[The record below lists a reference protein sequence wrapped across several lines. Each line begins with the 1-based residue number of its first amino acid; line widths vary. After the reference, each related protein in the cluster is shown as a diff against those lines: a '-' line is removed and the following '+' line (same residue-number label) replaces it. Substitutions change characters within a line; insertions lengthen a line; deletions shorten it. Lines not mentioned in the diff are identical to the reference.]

1 MGHAHAH
8 GNATDFCGQVQQRK
22 MDRPLEERDLKDLM
36 AALYPLRAKWRKLG
50 VALEASPT
58 DLDAIELNSRGSVG
72 LALQEILSQ
81 WLRSHE
87 TRTWPDVVEAL
98 DRPFVGERR
107 RAKRVRDDHC
117 EEYVLQSEPIDA
129 EPSNDDHG
137 ESNRP
142 PCDRRK

>member
-72 LALQEILSQ
+72 LALEEILSQ

-98 DRPFVGERR
+98 DQSFVGERR

-117 EEYVLQSEPIDA
+117 EGYVLQSEVPITNA
-129 EPSNDDHG
+129 EPSNEG
-137 ESNRP
+137 EKRP